1 MDMNYSVL
9 VAISNRREAHRAA
22 ERLRQHGMRTDLAF
36 DGLTAITAF
45 LFAQP
50 DMICIDARLLGQSGE
65 PAFNIFARDAL
76 RTSTPVVVLKDP
88 TVYEMPWCD
97 RRTQFVDWGWK
108 DDLAD
113 CLEPVI
119 VDHFGLSLTSLNK
132 PAFVSTIDAPAI
144 DSALAAL

>member
-1 MDMNYSVL
+1 MNYSVL

-22 ERLRQHGMRTDLAF
+22 ERLRQLGIRTELAF
-36 DGLTAITAF
+36 DGLTALTAF

-65 PAFNIFARDAL
+65 PAFDIFARDAL

-88 TVYEMPWCD
+88 TVSEMPWCD
-97 RRTQFVDWGWK
+97 RRTRFVDWGWQ

-119 VDHFGLSLTSLNK
+119 VDHFGLSLTNLSEA
-132 PAFVSTIDAPAI
+132 AFVSAI
-144 DSALAAL
+144 DSPTIDSPLAAL